1 MNLHH
6 SEGLTLRTY
15 SYGESH
21 KIGVFLCRKFG
32 QLRALAYGVKKP
44 GSRFGSSLEPFTRC
58 RLIFYRKQ
66 NQELAVLKSSE
77 ILQAFPAYRQ
87 SWEVNLHY
95 GYFAELVMEFSREG
109 AECETL
115 YRLVGAVLDASQSCP
130 IEAVARYFELWLL
143 RLEGVL
149 PPLQGKLPSALA
161 AKTENLLRE
170 PPSQLE
176 KSSWEAS
183 ELVELEGFSER
194 LIEYHLEKRLKTRRM
209 LKGLLNSRTTEE
221 QA

>member
-6 SEGLTLRTY
+6 SEALTLRTY

-21 KIGVFLCRKFG
+21 KIGVFLCRKTG
-32 QLRALAYGVKKP
+32 QLRALAHGAKKP

-58 RLIFYRKQ
+58 RLTYYRKQ
-66 NQELAVLKSSE
+66 NQQLAVLKSSE

-109 AECETL
+109 AESETL
-115 YRLVGAVLDASQSCP
+115 YRLVCAVLEASQSCP
-130 IEAVARYFELWLL
+130 IETLARYFELWLL

-149 PPLQGKLPSALA
+149 PPLQGKFSAALA
-161 AKTENLLRE
+161 TKTERLLRE
-170 PPSQLE
+170 HPSQLQE
-176 KSSWEAS
+176 SSWEPT
-183 ELVELEGFSER
+183 ERVELERFSER
-194 LIEYHLEKRLKTRRM
+194 LIEYHLEKRLKTRRI
-209 LKGLLNSRTTEE
+209 LKGLLNSTTTEE